1 LGQLK
6 WQLTHN
12 VPRGTFLS
20 TKNRKFTGDSKMNV
34 AKKGRVALGRGLSAL
49 ISSTPVNIRPTSEVQ
64 DDNSG
69 AVANS
74 PQGDTP
80 QEPANPRFLDRDL
93 IIPNPAQPRKV
104 FEEKDLAELAES
116 IKTLGVLQPVMVRPA
131 KGENQGKYEIVAGE
145 RRWRAS
151 ERAGLSQVPV
161 IIRDLTDLESL
172 EIALVENV
180 QRANLNPIEEAKGYQ
195 NLMDQFSLGQQE
207 VADRVGK
214 DRATVANILRIIKLP
229 DEVQALISSGA
240 LSLGHAKALLSVKDG
255 RAQVSFAK
263 KAVEEALSV
272 RALETLVSQSAPL
285 DGSKR
290 AAMFG
295 LEEGIA
301 GKNKKGGTAFP
312 DIVDQLRRKLGTKV
326 MIRHQNNGRGRIE
339 IEYFSEAELGRIV
352 ESLAV

>member
-1 LGQLK
+1 
-6 WQLTHN
+6 
-12 VPRGTFLS
+12 
-20 TKNRKFTGDSKMNV
+20 MNV

-49 ISSTPVNIRPTSEVQ
+49 ISTPAVPLRQTSDSQSVETDSSDLASAASALKSEASV
-64 DDNSG
+64 D
-69 AVANS
+69 
-74 PQGDTP
+74 
-80 QEPANPRFLDRDL
+80 PRFLDRAL

-104 FEEKDLAELAES
+104 FEERDLAELVES

-131 KGENQGKYEIVAGE
+131 KGENAGKYEIVAGE

-161 IIRDLTDLESL
+161 IIRELTDLESL

-195 NLMDQFSLGQQE
+195 NLMDQFSLSQQE
-207 VADRVGK
+207 VADKVGK
-214 DRATVANILRIIKLP
+214 DRATVANILRIVKLP
-229 DEVQALISSGA
+229 DEVQALLSSGA
-240 LSLGHAKALLSVKDG
+240 LTLGHAKALLGVKDA

-263 KAVEEALSV
+263 KAVEEDLSV
-272 RALETLVSQSAPL
+272 RSLETLVSQSAPL

-352 ESLAV
+352 ESLTV